1 MILPRG
7 FGSRTVLAGVEV
19 GGELG
24 LGVGGEAAPGRL
36 VAEGRGGRGGGARE
50 GRGSRGGVAVAATRH
65 RADRGHG
72 VEGGQGGGGGE
83 GGGGGDRAREVE
95 GEPRHGEAAVR
106 H

>member
-1 MILPRG
+1 M
-7 FGSRTVLAGVEV
+7 EV
-19 GGELG
+19 GGKLR

-36 VAEGRGGRGGGARE
+36 VAE

-72 VEGGQGGGGGE
+72 VEGGQGGGGYG
-83 GGGGGDRAREVE
+83 GGGGGDRARDVE
-95 GEPRHGEAAVR
+95 GELRHGEVAVR

>member
-1 MILPRG
+1 MILLRG
-7 FGSRTVLAGVEV
+7 LSSRTVLAGVEV

-36 VAEGRGGRGGGARE
+36 VAEGRG
-50 GRGSRGGVAVAATRH
+50 SRGGVAVAATRH

-72 VEGGQGGGGGE
+72 VEGGQGGGGG